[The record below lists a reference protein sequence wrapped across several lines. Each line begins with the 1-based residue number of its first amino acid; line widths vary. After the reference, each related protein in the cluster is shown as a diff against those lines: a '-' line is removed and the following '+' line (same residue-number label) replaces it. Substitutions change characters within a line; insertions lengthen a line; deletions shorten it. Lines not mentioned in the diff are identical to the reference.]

1 LEPVLSGSV
10 PTPLADV
17 DPSLAA
23 GTGDVAFVI
32 IALGIAG
39 LVLSALVRIA
49 RQTGISP
56 IPFYLVA
63 GLVLGAIGPFE
74 LSEGTIELGSN
85 IGVVLLL
92 FMLGLEYSSEELSG
106 GLKRGIPAGV
116 LDLVLNFT
124 PGFVIGLLLGWEP
137 VAALLLGGIT
147 YISSSGIIA
156 KLLADLDRLG
166 NRETPSILSILVIED
181 LAMAVYLPLIAA
193 LLVGGTVLSTVGSL
207 VIAVAAAA
215 AALVIALRFGHQISR
230 AIDDRSDEAVLLA
243 TGGLI
248 LAVAGFAEEL
258 GVSAAV
264 GAFLVGVAL
273 SGEVAERARIL
284 LTPLRDLFAAIFFV
298 FFGLGIELG
307 SLTGVLA
314 VAMVLAVITAI
325 TKLVTGWWAASRA
338 GVGPQG
344 RGRAA
349 AALVARGEFSII
361 IAGIGVAAGSEAD
374 LGPLAAAYVLILALA
389 GPIIARSYGWLVPI
403 GVRLGELRVGRA
415 RTAEEPEEPAV

>member
-1 LEPVLSGSV
+1 MAV
-10 PTPLADV
+10 
-17 DPSLAA
+17 
-23 GTGDVAFVI
+23 VI
-32 IALGIAG
+32 IVLGIAG

-49 RQTGISP
+49 RRTGISP

-63 GLVLGAIGPFE
+63 GLVVGTIGPFE

-92 FMLGLEYSSEELSG
+92 FMLGLEYTSDEFG
-106 GLKRGIPAGV
+106 TGLKRGIPAGAM
-116 LDLVLNFT
+116 DLVLNFT
-124 PGFVIGLLLGWEP
+124 PGLVIGLLLGWDP
-137 VAALLLGGIT
+137 VAAILLGGIT

-166 NRETPSILSILVIED
+166 NRETPTILSILVIED

-207 VIAVAAAA
+207 AIAVGAAV
-215 AALVIALRFGHQISR
+215 AALVIALRFGGAISR

-284 LTPLRDLFAAIFFV
+284 LSPLRDLFAAIFFV
-298 FFGLGIELG
+298 FFGLGIDVA
-307 SLTGVLA
+307 SLPGVLA
-314 VAMVLAVITAI
+314 VAIVLAVITAV
-325 TKLVTGWWAASRA
+325 TKMATGWWAASRA

-344 RGRAA
+344 RARTAA
-349 AALVARGEFSII
+349 TLVARGEFSII
-361 IAGIGVAAGSEAD
+361 IAGIGVAAGSESD
-374 LGPLAAAYVLILALA
+374 LGPMAAAYVLILALA
-389 GPIIARSYGWLVPI
+389 GPILARSYGWIVPI
-403 GVRLGELRVGRA
+403 GTRLGGVRLTRGRSGD
-415 RTAEEPEEPAV
+415 EPSEPVV

>member
-1 LEPVLSGSV
+1 M